1 MATKESREQPE
12 QVTQW
17 LGMDMFYGSFFH
29 LLMWALEFVHFGVK
43 CVVVFQHQSQL
54 FDGYKRLW
62 LAKKTQGLAGKITC
76 QTWGM
81 CP

>member
-43 CVVVFQHQSQL
+43 CVCVFRKQ
-54 FDGYKRLW
+54 KRIWMRTLGKNSK
-62 LAKKTQGLAGKITC
+62 AKGIETDNIS
-76 QTWGM
+76 
-81 CP
+81 